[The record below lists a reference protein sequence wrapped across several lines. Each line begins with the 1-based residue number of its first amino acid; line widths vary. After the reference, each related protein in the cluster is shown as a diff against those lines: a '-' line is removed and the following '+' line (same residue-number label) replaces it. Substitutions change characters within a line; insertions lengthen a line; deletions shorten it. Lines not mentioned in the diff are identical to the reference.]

1 MMKAFLEKYTS
12 IKYIIIFFI
21 IYMIGFISLE
31 NWTSLYMIITDSWI
45 DKYIPFNEY
54 FVIPYLFWFVFI
66 ALGFAY
72 FVFIDQV
79 GLKRTCFYL
88 FLGMSISLFIYFILP
103 NGQNLRV
110 DIQHENLFQ
119 DIIAFIYSIDSSTNV
134 CPSIHVYNSLMM
146 MISLLKSDKIKIHRI
161 LSIGIIG
168 LAFLICLST
177 VMIKQHAFI
186 DVIVAMIL
194 VIIIYVIGNRKYGY

>member
-31 NWTSLYMIITDSWI
+31 NWTSPYMIITDSWI

-146 MISLLKSDKIKIHRI
+146 MISLLKSNKIKIHRI

>member
-31 NWTSLYMIITDSWI
+31 NWTAPYMIITDSWI

-54 FVIPYLFWFVFI
+54 FVIPYLFWSVFI

>member
-1 MMKAFLEKYTS
+1 
-12 IKYIIIFFI
+12 
-21 IYMIGFISLE
+21 
-31 NWTSLYMIITDSWI
+31 
-45 DKYIPFNEY
+45 
-54 FVIPYLFWFVFI
+54 
-66 ALGFAY
+66 
-72 FVFIDQV
+72 
-79 GLKRTCFYL
+79 
-88 FLGMSISLFIYFILP
+88 MSISLFIYFILT